1 MALARV
7 VTFEDIDSNRIATL
21 KSEIEDG
28 EKPEGL
34 PATEMMILHDPEANR
49 ALAIV
54 FFDNEDDYRTGD
66 EFLERD
72 GHVGH
77 AGYADLRDEAR
88 GRRAG
93 EGLERHLG
101 CGADAADVARDDV
114 EGVLP
119 RAPLDVGFEAVPA

>member
-7 VTFEDIDSNRIATL
+7 VSFEGVDSARIAQM

-34 PATEMMILHDPEANR
+34 PATEMMILHDPESDS

-66 EFLERD
+66 AFLSSMP
-72 GHVGH
+72 
-77 AGYADLRDEAR
+77 AGDTPGTRTSVTK
-88 GRRAG
+88 
-93 EGLERHLG
+93 H
-101 CGADAADVARDDV
+101 DVAV
-114 EGVLP
+114 
-119 RAPLDVGFEAVPA
+119 RAMA

>member
-7 VTFEDIDSNRIATL
+7 VSFEGVDSARIAEM

-34 PATEMMILHDPEANR
+34 PATEMMILHDPEADS

-66 EFLERD
+66 EFLSSMPASD
-72 GHVGH
+72 TP
-77 AGYADLRDEAR
+77 
-88 GRRAG
+88 GRRTSVTK
-93 EGLERHLG
+93 H
-101 CGADAADVARDDV
+101 DVAVRMT
-114 EGVLP
+114 G
-119 RAPLDVGFEAVPA
+119 